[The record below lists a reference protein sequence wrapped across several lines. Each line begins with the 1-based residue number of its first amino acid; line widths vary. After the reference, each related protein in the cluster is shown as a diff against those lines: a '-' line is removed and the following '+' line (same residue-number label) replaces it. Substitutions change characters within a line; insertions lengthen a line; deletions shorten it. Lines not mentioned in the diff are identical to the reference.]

1 MKIDI
6 TLNEDEKDCLQELMN
21 VAYGSATAAITEI
34 LNAFAKLSIPKIQII
49 NANELQNYLSKE
61 LNLDIE
67 HLVSLQQI
75 NGVLCGEN
83 MFVIDKQSAIN
94 IAYKFGLEEDEVNDE
109 ELADVVLEIT
119 NILSSSTISKLAED
133 IDTNVSFSAPT
144 IKTLTSIDQL
154 KNLFI
159 SKYEK
164 VIIIST
170 QLEFEDL
177 DIKAELFIFT
187 TDNSI
192 LYIKEKLN
200 KILDEFLI
208 ENVDKFDVICNTVD
222 NGIILINKD
231 LEVKFWNKWLEIRTG
246 INSKDIINKNLK
258 DFYPQ
263 IEDKKLIRKIT
274 TALKLNSSTFLY
286 TSN

>member
-1 MKIDI
+1 MNS
-6 TLNEDEKDCLQELMN
+6 TLMLSEDERDCLQELMN

-49 NANELQNYLSKE
+49 DSSELKSYLSSE
-61 LNLDIE
+61 LNLEVE

-75 NGVLCGEN
+75 NGTLCGEN
-83 MFVIDKQSAIN
+83 MFVIDKQSAKN

-109 ELADVVLEIT
+109 ELADIVLEIT

-133 IDTNVSFSAPT
+133 INTNVSFSAPT
-144 IKTLTSIDQL
+144 IKIINSIDQL

-170 QLEFEDL
+170 QLKFEDL
-177 DIKAELFIFT
+177 DINAELFIFT

-200 KILDEFLI
+200 KILDEL
-208 ENVDKFDVICNTVD
+208 
-222 NGIILINKD
+222 
-231 LEVKFWNKWLEIRTG
+231 
-246 INSKDIINKNLK
+246 
-258 DFYPQ
+258 
-263 IEDKKLIRKIT
+263 
-274 TALKLNSSTFLY
+274 
-286 TSN
+286 

>member
-1 MKIDI
+1 MKSDI
-6 TLNEDEKDCLQELMN
+6 TLTEDEKDCLQELMN

-34 LNAFAKLSIPKIQII
+34 LDAFAKLSIPKIQII
-49 NANELQNYLSKE
+49 NESELKTYLSNE
-61 LNLDIE
+61 LNLEVE

-75 NGVLCGEN
+75 NGTLCGEN
-83 MFVIDKQSAIN
+83 MFVIDKQSAKN

-109 ELADVVLEIT
+109 EIADVVLEIT

-170 QLEFEDL
+170 QLKFEDL
-177 DIKAELFIFT
+177 DINAELFIFT

-200 KILDEFLI
+200 KILDEL
-208 ENVDKFDVICNTVD
+208 
-222 NGIILINKD
+222 
-231 LEVKFWNKWLEIRTG
+231 
-246 INSKDIINKNLK
+246 
-258 DFYPQ
+258 
-263 IEDKKLIRKIT
+263 
-274 TALKLNSSTFLY
+274 
-286 TSN
+286 

>member
-1 MKIDI
+1 MESNINL
-6 TLNEDEKDCLQELMN
+6 TEDEKDCLQELMN
-21 VAYGSATAAITEI
+21 VAYGSAIAAITEI

-49 NANELQNYLSKE
+49 NASELKTYLSNE
-61 LNLDIE
+61 LNLEVE

-75 NGVLCGEN
+75 NGTLCGEN
-83 MFVIDKQSAIN
+83 MFVIDKQSAKN

-109 ELADVVLEIT
+109 EIADVVLEIT

-170 QLEFEDL
+170 QLKFEDL
-177 DIKAELFIFT
+177 DINAELFIFT

-200 KILDEFLI
+200 KILDEL
-208 ENVDKFDVICNTVD
+208 
-222 NGIILINKD
+222 
-231 LEVKFWNKWLEIRTG
+231 
-246 INSKDIINKNLK
+246 
-258 DFYPQ
+258 
-263 IEDKKLIRKIT
+263 
-274 TALKLNSSTFLY
+274 
-286 TSN
+286 

>member
-1 MKIDI
+1 MESNI
-6 TLNEDEKDCLQELMN
+6 TLTEDEKDCLQELMN

-34 LNAFAKLSIPKIQII
+34 LDAFAKLSIPKIQII
-49 NANELQNYLSKE
+49 NSSELKTYLSNE
-61 LNLDIE
+61 LNLEVE

-75 NGVLCGEN
+75 NGTLCGEN
-83 MFVIDKQSAIN
+83 MFVIDKQSAKN

-109 ELADVVLEIT
+109 EIADVVLEIT

-170 QLEFEDL
+170 QLKFEDL
-177 DIKAELFIFT
+177 DINAELFIFT

-192 LYIKEKLN
+192 LYIKEKLK
-200 KILDEFLI
+200 KILDE
-208 ENVDKFDVICNTVD
+208 
-222 NGIILINKD
+222 
-231 LEVKFWNKWLEIRTG
+231 
-246 INSKDIINKNLK
+246 
-258 DFYPQ
+258 Y
-263 IEDKKLIRKIT
+263 
-274 TALKLNSSTFLY
+274 
-286 TSN
+286 

>member
-1 MKIDI
+1 MKSNI
-6 TLNEDEKDCLQELMN
+6 TLTEDEKDCLQELMN

-34 LNAFAKLSIPKIQII
+34 LDAFAKLSIPKIQII
-49 NANELQNYLSKE
+49 NASELKTYLSNE
-61 LNLDIE
+61 LNLEVE

-75 NGVLCGEN
+75 NGTLCGEN
-83 MFVIDKQSAIN
+83 MFVIDKQSAKN

-109 ELADVVLEIT
+109 ELADIVLEIT

-133 IDTNVSFSAPT
+133 INTNVSFSAPT
-144 IKTLTSIDQL
+144 IKIINSIDQL

-170 QLEFEDL
+170 QLKFEDL
-177 DIKAELFIFT
+177 DINAELFIFT

-200 KILDEFLI
+200 KILDEL
-208 ENVDKFDVICNTVD
+208 
-222 NGIILINKD
+222 
-231 LEVKFWNKWLEIRTG
+231 
-246 INSKDIINKNLK
+246 
-258 DFYPQ
+258 
-263 IEDKKLIRKIT
+263 
-274 TALKLNSSTFLY
+274 
-286 TSN
+286 

>member
-1 MKIDI
+1 MKSNI
-6 TLNEDEKDCLQELMN
+6 TLTEDEKDCLQELMN

-34 LNAFAKLSIPKIQII
+34 LDAFAKLSIPKIQII
-49 NANELQNYLSKE
+49 NASELKTYLSNE
-61 LNLDIE
+61 LNLEVE

-75 NGVLCGEN
+75 NGTLCGEN
-83 MFVIDKQSAIN
+83 MFVIDKQSAKN

-109 ELADVVLEIT
+109 EIADVVLEIT

-144 IKTLTSIDQL
+144 IKSIASIDQL

-170 QLEFEDL
+170 QLKFEDL
-177 DIKAELFIFT
+177 DINAELFIFT

-200 KILDEFLI
+200 KILDEL
-208 ENVDKFDVICNTVD
+208 
-222 NGIILINKD
+222 
-231 LEVKFWNKWLEIRTG
+231 
-246 INSKDIINKNLK
+246 
-258 DFYPQ
+258 
-263 IEDKKLIRKIT
+263 
-274 TALKLNSSTFLY
+274 
-286 TSN
+286 

>member
-1 MKIDI
+1 MESNI
-6 TLNEDEKDCLQELMN
+6 TLTEDEKDCLQELMN

-34 LNAFAKLSIPKIQII
+34 LDAFAKLSIPKIQII
-49 NANELQNYLSKE
+49 NSSELKTYLSNE
-61 LNLDIE
+61 LNLEVE

-75 NGVLCGEN
+75 NGTLCGEN
-83 MFVIDKQSAIN
+83 MFVIDKQSAKN

-109 ELADVVLEIT
+109 EIADVVLEIT

-170 QLEFEDL
+170 QLKFEDL
-177 DIKAELFIFT
+177 DINAELFIFT

-192 LYIKEKLN
+192 LYIKEKL
-200 KILDEFLI
+200 
-208 ENVDKFDVICNTVD
+208 
-222 NGIILINKD
+222 
-231 LEVKFWNKWLEIRTG
+231 
-246 INSKDIINKNLK
+246 
-258 DFYPQ
+258 
-263 IEDKKLIRKIT
+263 KK
-274 TALKLNSSTFLY
+274 Y
-286 TSN
+286 

>member
-1 MKIDI
+1 MKSDI

-34 LNAFAKLSIPKIQII
+34 LDAFAKLSIPKIQII
-49 NANELQNYLSKE
+49 NADELKSYLSKE
-61 LNLDIE
+61 LNFNVE
-67 HLVSLQQI
+67 HIISLQQI
-75 NGVLCGEN
+75 NGTLCGEN
-83 MFVIDKQSAIN
+83 MFVIDKQSAKN

-109 ELADVVLEIT
+109 EIADIVLEIT

-144 IKTLTSIDQL
+144 IKTISSIDQL
-154 KNLFI
+154 KNIFI

-170 QLEFEDL
+170 QLKFEDL
-177 DIKAELFIFT
+177 DINAELFIFT

-200 KILDEFLI
+200 KILDEF
-208 ENVDKFDVICNTVD
+208 
-222 NGIILINKD
+222 
-231 LEVKFWNKWLEIRTG
+231 
-246 INSKDIINKNLK
+246 
-258 DFYPQ
+258 
-263 IEDKKLIRKIT
+263 
-274 TALKLNSSTFLY
+274 
-286 TSN
+286 